1 MKTFAI
7 SIPKPC
13 HEDWNKM
20 TPDAKGAFCGS
31 CQKSVYDFSD
41 KSDEEIIAVF
51 EKEEKGKVCGR
62 FAPAQLT
69 RPVIS
74 FGNETST
81 SSRLAVFL
89 YALLLAF
96 GATLFSGAE
105 AFAQE
110 VKGDV
115 KVKVM
120 GKMAYHP
127 IKPVEQVANDT
138 VIQDKQIEPKVCSGT
153 TTIQLD
159 AKIMPL
165 GQAIYREEPV
175 VVKSI
180 GDTVITEIKND
191 NNVTVVSV
199 IETPETIDTI
209 PTIIETILPIDTV
222 ANIPEPMIYD
232 RIMGGISIIES
243 YIEPV
248 QVVDPTEDITE
259 EKPISCELFTD
270 IPTEVA
276 REDNPFICVLTS
288 VPTEDKPVVTEEIIK
303 QDNSIIEEEVIEDN
317 TKAFVETILPPSDLE
332 VKVSPNPS
340 SGQITLT
347 YTLETTMPV
356 RIDLY
361 DITGKFVKTLTQQG
375 NQYAGKYNVSYNIS
389 DLQNGIYFAT
399 LMTNDKKSSAK
410 IILTK

>member
-1 MKTFAI
+1 
-7 SIPKPC
+7 
-13 HEDWNKM
+13 M
-20 TPDAKGAFCGS
+20 TPDAKGAFCAS

-69 RPVIS
+69 RPVVS

-81 SSRLAVFL
+81 STRLAVFL

-96 GATLFSGAE
+96 GVTLFSGAE

-127 IKPVEQVANDT
+127 IEIDTVKEEVIDT
-138 VIQDKQIEPKVCSGT
+138 VIPDKQIEPKVCGT
-153 TTIQLD
+153 KVIENGRL
-159 AKIMPL
+159 MPL
-165 GQAIYREEPV
+165 GQAVYREEPIEI
-175 VVKSI
+175 KSL
-180 GDTVITEIKND
+180 GDTIITEIKEED
-191 NNVTVVSV
+191 SYMITSI

-209 PTIIETILPIDTV
+209 PTIVETIPPVDTV
-222 ANIPEPMIYD
+222 ADVPEPMIMM
-232 RIMGGISIIES
+232 MGSVA
-243 YIEPV
+243 YTPV
-248 QVVDPTEDITE
+248 LIDPVVEEIVPPTE
-259 EKPISCELFTD
+259 EK
-270 IPTEVA
+270 TENKPFEKEEIN
-276 REDNPFICVLTS
+276 REGDPFICLLTN
-288 VPTEDKPVVTEEIIK
+288 VPTEDKPVETEEIIK
-303 QDNSIIEEEVIEDN
+303 QDNSIIEEEVMDDYS
-317 TKAFVETILPPSDLE
+317 KAFIETVVLSSDLE

-340 SGQITLT
+340 SGQVTLS
-347 YTLETTMPV
+347 YTLETAMPV
-356 RIDLY
+356 KIDLF
-361 DITGKFVKTLTQQG
+361 DITGKFVKTLTQLG